1 MGNGGVNLV
10 DIPCAL
16 DIYALEDEAA
26 SKFRSRRPPHPT
38 LDLESVVRS
47 QNWQTKVIFGIFGI
61 CQTDA
66 LLAFKHLN
74 NNSNMKMC
82 EFTES
87 VVDSLL
93 LFRMAT
99 TKKKEREIPS
109 KGLFSFAHRQAQ

>member
-38 LDLESVVRS
+38 LDLESVGRS

-74 NNSNMKMC
+74 NNTNMKMS

-87 VVDSLL
+87 VVDSLWQEYVVN
-93 LFRMAT
+93 RVQNGDDEEEG
-99 TKKKEREIPS
+99 ERNS
-109 KGLFSFAHRQAQ
+109 TCALK